1 MVYLHLA
8 WLAIRTTLFV
18 GAALFALFAG
28 YVGVERTHAGYVE
41 ARSAH
46 DALAQVHAEQQAK
59 YAERAARLEDQAEL
73 AAAARQ
79 AAEAAEDAAAAV
91 QRAQD
96 VRTQA
101 IHQLSET
108 RAAALSRSARV
119 AADLQRL
126 EQRFDLRVGG
136 IPDDPAAFDAW
147 VDRAWR
153 RVEQICTVQWRD
165 ITELQRIQR
174 YVAGNVLSDACG
186 QRGVWFTQLRTAGA
200 AWQAAADATASAEA
214 LLATGQA
221 EVDALRASLEQ
232 ATSARAAQ
240 ERAAEEHAQSLA
252 ALDEE
257 LAELERRET
266 SLERETGGATGWVAG
281 LRSSLRDAGD
291 WLLEEWRR
299 VWPRIVG
306 LFVALIAAPYV
317 LRAVLY
323 WVVAPLVTRAR
334 PLTFRP
340 SKAAP
345 ESVSAVAHPSVRT
358 ARVRVPAGTTLR
370 VRPDRLRQVP
380 RGASRTRFF
389 LPAELPLQSW
399 VLGFFGWTEVE
410 GTAEADLALT
420 LAASGEDAADSYLVR
435 VDLREHPGLV
445 IHPQHVVAVSDGLE
459 LFARW
464 RFAWHALAMGQL
476 RYIQLRGTGT
486 VWLEGYG
493 DVVGGEAGVVESHQD
508 ASAYLGWDQRLHLR
522 MCRRETAYPYLLGQ
536 VPLFELGVRSDNAAA
551 LYVWQKAETS
561 TGRSPLERTAGAFL
575 SALGKLLGF

>member
-1 MVYLHLA
+1 MVYLHVA
-8 WLAIRTTLFV
+8 WLVARTALFL

-41 ARSAH
+41 ARSAQEE
-46 DALAQVHAEQQAK
+46 LAEVHADQQAR
-59 YAERAARLEDQAEL
+59 YAERAELLERQAEL
-73 AAAARQ
+73 AAASRRA
-79 AAEAAEDAAAAV
+79 AAEAEEATAAV
-91 QRAQD
+91 QRARD
-96 VRTQA
+96 ERTEA
-101 IHQLSET
+101 IHRLGQA
-108 RAAALSRSARV
+108 RAAALSGVTDV
-119 AADLQRL
+119 AADLQRI
-126 EQRFDLRVGG
+126 EQRFDLRMDG

-147 VDRAWR
+147 ADRASI
-153 RVEQICTVQWRD
+153 RVEQLCTAQWRD
-165 ITELQRIQR
+165 ITELQRIQG
-174 YVAGNVLSDACG
+174 YVAGHVLSDACD
-186 QRGVWFTQLRTAGA
+186 QREAWFRQLRSAGA
-200 AWQAAADATASAEA
+200 VWQTAASATASAEA
-214 LLATGQA
+214 LLTTREAD
-221 EVDALRASLEQ
+221 VDALREAQRQ
-232 ATSARAAQ
+232 ATSARAARDGDVQ
-240 ERAAEEHAQSLA
+240 EHAQSVA

-257 LAELERRET
+257 LLDLERRAT
-266 SLERETGGATGWVAG
+266 LLERETSGATGWVAG

-291 WLLEEWRR
+291 WLLVEWRR

-306 LFVALIAAPYV
+306 LLVALIAAPYV

-323 WVVAPLVTRAR
+323 WLVAPLVTRAR
-334 PLTFRP
+334 PLTFRQA
-340 SKAAP
+340 KASS
-345 ESVSAVAHPSVRT
+345 ESARAVAHPSVRT
-358 ARVRVPAGTTLR
+358 ARVRVPAGTMLR

-410 GTAEADLALT
+410 GTAKSDLALT

-435 VDLREHPGLV
+435 VELHDHPGLV

-464 RFAWHALAMGQL
+464 RLAWHALAMGQL

-486 VWLEGYG
+486 LWLEGYG
-493 DVVGGEAGVVESHQD
+493 DVVGGEAGAVESHQD
-508 ASAYLGWDQRLHLR
+508 AGAYLGWDQRLHLR

-536 VPLFELGVRSDNAAA
+536 VPLFELGVRSDDSAA